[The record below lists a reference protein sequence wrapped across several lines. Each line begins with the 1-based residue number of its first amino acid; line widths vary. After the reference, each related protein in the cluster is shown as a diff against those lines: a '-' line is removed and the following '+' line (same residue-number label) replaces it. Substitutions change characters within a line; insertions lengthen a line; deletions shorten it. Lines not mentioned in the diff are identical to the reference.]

1 MALGNGIVLPL
12 CEKKKKKKH
21 SDFGLLLFYG
31 ASFPMQVRAVIVI
44 KPQGLESTFSV
55 SSWVFQLQSTNL

>member
-12 CEKKKKKKH
+12 CEKKKKKTLR
-21 SDFGLLLFYG
+21 FWLAPLLWR
-31 ASFPMQVRAVIVI
+31 SFPMQVRAVIVI